1 VNLDPLRRLLAE
13 HLGDTLVSAFVYGSV
28 AAGRAG
34 PGSDID
40 CFVITADDLGEPQ
53 CRRLGAEF
61 AELQRT
67 LGFTPDPDYPIEIFS
82 TAACE
87 AILQS
92 SELDRI
98 LAAAV
103 VGGMDS
109 QTAESDEVEVLRALL
124 DRRLVLR
131 HAEVLEVLTTDAHTL
146 VRRHTSE
153 PVALLRVLG
162 LVDAPSVRR

>member
-1 VNLDPLRRLLAE
+1 MNLDPIRLLLAE

-34 PGSDID
+34 PDSDID

-53 CRRLGAEF
+53 RRLLSAEF
-61 AELQRT
+61 AKLQGT
-67 LGFTPDPDYPIEIFS
+67 LGFTPDPDYPIEVFS
-82 TAACE
+82 AAACQ
-87 AILQS
+87 ATLRS
-92 SELDRI
+92 SELDRM
-98 LAAAV
+98 LTAAI

-131 HAEVLEVLTTDAHTL
+131 HAAVLDDLTTQAHAL
-146 VRRHTSE
+146 VGRHTSE

-162 LVDAPSVRR
+162 LADAPAVRR